1 MTIQETDNNRAE
13 LLKTH
18 TRTISDIWILVS
30 LAMGFIMATLDVTVV
45 NVAVAD
51 IQEKLQISL
60 SSTTWIVDGYMLFFA
75 SLLLAGGS
83 LANRYGAKNIYLI
96 GLTIFVIASVLC
108 ALAPTGT
115 ILIVARSIQGVGA
128 ALFMPSSLS
137 LLAISYPDA
146 NKRAKMFGI
155 WSAIVSISSGLG
167 PFVGGVLV
175 NTFGWRSI
183 FLINIPI
190 GIIGLLMAYFIVTSS
205 PGKKG
210 NLNIFNHILGIITLA
225 GLSFTLIEGPSLGW
239 SSSSIIIA
247 LIVTIVTATL
257 FISIER
263 RVKDPIIPMKLF
275 NNSSFSSANLV
286 GFLINFALFGGIFMF
301 GLFLQKAKGAS
312 PFIAGVELLPIM
324 AVFVIGNLLF
334 ARLTTRLGVKIPML
348 VSITIAGMGSLLL
361 MFSVSSAPYWIL
373 AVIYAIANLG
383 VGVAVP
389 AMTATVMQAAGK
401 EHANIA
407 GATLN
412 ANRQVGA
419 LVGVAIMGV
428 VLHEAHSWYNGAT
441 IAFLVMSIAYLVASF
456 LTWRFVRTEI

>member
-190 GIIGLLMAYFIVTSS
+190 GIIGLLMAYFIVSSS

-348 VSITIAGMGSLLL
+348 VSITIAGIGSLLL

>member
-348 VSITIAGMGSLLL
+348 VSITIAGIGSLLL

-419 LVGVAIMGV
+419 LVGVAIMGI

>member
-1 MTIQETDNNRAE
+1 MTIQETNNSGTD
-13 LLKTH
+13 LLKTQ
-18 TRTISDIWILVS
+18 TRATSDIWILVS

-45 NVAVAD
+45 NVAIAD

-60 SSTTWIVDGYMLFFA
+60 SNTTWIVDGYMLFFA

-96 GLTIFVIASVLC
+96 GLTIFIIASVLC
-108 ALAPTGT
+108 AVASTGT
-115 ILIVARSIQGVGA
+115 ILIGARSLQGIGA

-146 NKRAKMFGI
+146 SKRAKMFGM

-190 GIIGLLMAYFIVTSS
+190 GIIGLLMAYLIVASS
-205 PGKKG
+205 PGKKR

-225 GLSFTLIEGPSLGW
+225 GLSFALIEGPSYGW
-239 SSSSIIIA
+239 SSA
-247 LIVTIVTATL
+247 LIVTAIIVTIITAFL
-257 FISIER
+257 FIYIER
-263 RVKDPIIPMKLF
+263 RVKDPIIPMELF
-275 NNSSFSSANLV
+275 KNSSFSAANLV
-286 GFLINFALFGGIFMF
+286 GFLINLALFGGIFMF

-312 PFIAGVELLPIM
+312 PFIAGVELLPMM
-324 AVFVIGNLLF
+324 AVFVIGNLIF
-334 ARLTTRLGVKIPML
+334 ARLTTRLGVKVPML
-348 VSITIAGMGSLLL
+348 TSITIAGIGSLIL
-361 MFSVSSAPYWIL
+361 MLCVSSAPYWIL
-373 AVIYAIANLG
+373 AAIYAIANLG
-383 VGVAVP
+383 IGIAVP

-419 LVGVAIMGV
+419 LVGVAIMGI
-428 VLHEAHSWYNGAT
+428 VLHEAHSWYTGAS
-441 IAFLVMSIAYLVASF
+441 IAFLVMGIAYLGASF
-456 LTWRFVRTEI
+456 LTWRFVRT

>member
-1 MTIQETDNNRAE
+1 
-13 LLKTH
+13 
-18 TRTISDIWILVS
+18 
-30 LAMGFIMATLDVTVV
+30 
-45 NVAVAD
+45 
-51 IQEKLQISL
+51 
-60 SSTTWIVDGYMLFFA
+60 
-75 SLLLAGGS
+75 
-83 LANRYGAKNIYLI
+83 
-96 GLTIFVIASVLC
+96 
-108 ALAPTGT
+108 
-115 ILIVARSIQGVGA
+115 
-128 ALFMPSSLS
+128 
-137 LLAISYPDA
+137 
-146 NKRAKMFGI
+146 
-155 WSAIVSISSGLG
+155 
-167 PFVGGVLV
+167 
-175 NTFGWRSI
+175 
-183 FLINIPI
+183 
-190 GIIGLLMAYFIVTSS
+190 
-205 PGKKG
+205 
-210 NLNIFNHILGIITLA
+210 
-225 GLSFTLIEGPSLGW
+225 
-239 SSSSIIIA
+239 
-247 LIVTIVTATL
+247 
-257 FISIER
+257 
-263 RVKDPIIPMKLF
+263 
-275 NNSSFSSANLV
+275 
-286 GFLINFALFGGIFMF
+286 MF

-312 PFIAGVELLPIM
+312 PFIAGVELLPIV

-348 VSITIAGMGSLLL
+348 VSITIAGIGSLLL

>member
-155 WSAIVSISSGLG
+155 WSAIVSISSGLD

-225 GLSFTLIEGPSLGW
+225 GLSFTLIEGPSLAW

-348 VSITIAGMGSLLL
+348 VSITIAGIGSLLL

>member
-115 ILIVARSIQGVGA
+115 ILIVARSTQGVGA

-348 VSITIAGMGSLLL
+348 VSITIAGIGSLLL

>member
-348 VSITIAGMGSLLL
+348 VSITIAGIGSLLL

-456 LTWRFVRTEI
+456 LTWRFVR

>member
-18 TRTISDIWILVS
+18 TRTISDIWILIS

-247 LIVTIVTATL
+247 LIVTIVTAAL
-257 FISIER
+257 FISKER
-263 RVKDPIIPMKLF
+263 REKDPIIPMKLF

-348 VSITIAGMGSLLL
+348 VSITIAGIGSLLL

>member
-348 VSITIAGMGSLLL
+348 VSFTIAGIGSLLL

>member
-225 GLSFTLIEGPSLGW
+225 GLSFTLIEGPSLAW

-348 VSITIAGMGSLLL
+348 VSITIAGIGSLLL